1 MFDVLWTILL
11 GVIGGVISSVIV
23 SRVFLIQSEYQQ
35 QIKIVES
42 TIRKLGIIA
51 GYLTAFKAIFEV
63 SYDEDLRIEREM
75 KEKGYKCEM
84 EYYAANKDKD
94 WISKNDLLETFKKE
108 ILKTV
113 EATKEEI
120 LNSNVS
126 DTNLGELLHDI
137 NNYLNDISSEKEFNF
152 SILGKLKITEQT
164 IIDKF
169 YNCKRISNKQLI
181 KLVLKDKV
189 MIVLYIVV
197 GVLIASTIL
206 AFVLGV

>member
-126 DTNLGELLHDI
+126 DTNLGELLRDI

-152 SILGKLKITEQT
+152 SILGKLKKLSRPLLINF
-164 IIDKF
+164 IIVSVF
-169 YNCKRISNKQLI
+169 PISN
-181 KLVLKDKV
+181 
-189 MIVLYIVV
+189 
-197 GVLIASTIL
+197 
-206 AFVLGV
+206 